1 MKRFVVDASVAIKWF
16 IPEIH
21 SPAAARLLERDFYLC
36 APDLIVPEIGNTLW
50 KKVRRKEITVDEA
63 ADIIT
68 AIEKAPLETFASLP
82 LLRGAFEIA
91 MMLNRTVYDSLYL
104 ALAIAQNCHL
114 VTADSKLH
122 SAVGTSSLAPHVAW
136 IEDEL

>member
-1 MKRFVVDASVAIKWF
+1 
-16 IPEIH
+16 
-21 SPAAARLLERDFYLC
+21 
-36 APDLIVPEIGNTLW
+36 
-50 KKVRRKEITVDEA
+50 
-63 ADIIT
+63 
-68 AIEKAPLETFASLP
+68 P